1 MSHNYETQRRETY
14 ASFKDAGSIKLPKV
28 AVVEFAFFVEEND
41 ADWGAFEKALRK
53 EGFRTRRLQDGETL
67 VAACGPIPVTPEAIW
82 LREREATSIALKFD
96 FYPEGG
102 GVAVF
107 FRRCG
112 LGGWGV

>member
-53 EGFRTRRLQDGETL
+53 EGFKVRRLQDGETL
-67 VAACGPIPVTPEAIW
+67 VASCGPMPVTPEAIW

-96 FYPEGG
+96 FYPDGWE
-102 GVAVF
+102 
-107 FRRCG
+107 
-112 LGGWGV
+112 LGE